1 MIADGTSLAEIGRS
15 FWAKRIGAAWGA
27 MLGSVIATGQAL
39 AEAKKQLAHGEF
51 EAMIGS
57 DLPFSTST
65 ARMLMKIAHNPQLTN
80 REYVHVLPTSWGTLY
95 ELSKLEPATLTA
107 AITEG
112 RIRPD
117 MERKEA
123 VVLRTGDRR
132 VQRLATAER
141 LSQAAPPI
149 ASVSATRRYPVVYAD
164 PPWKHTTW
172 SEAGKE
178 KSQENHYPT
187 LSQDELKALPISALA
202 AQSAA
207 LFLWSTGPQLAAAI
221 ALIEAWGFTYKSHV
235 VWRKTNEDGTPH
247 RGTGY
252 WFISV
257 HELLLVAT
265 RGDIPAP
272 LMGTQELSEISAP
285 VGRHSEK
292 PARFHELIERYFPD
306 VGRIELFAR
315 ARRDGWDA
323 WGNEVGNAG

>member
-1 MIADGTSLAEIGRS
+1 MTADGTSLAEIGRVV
-15 FWAKRIGAAWGA
+15 WAQRVNDAWRS
-27 MLGSVIATGQAL
+27 MLEGIFATGRAL
-39 AEAKKQLAHGEF
+39 IDARAQLPHGEF
-51 EAMIGS
+51 QAMIES
-57 DLPFSTST
+57 DLAFGTST
-65 ARMLMKIAHNPQLTN
+65 AQMLMKIARNPELAKTDHG
-80 REYVHVLPTSWGTLY
+80 RLLPPSWRTLY

-107 AITEG
+107 AIADG
-112 RIRPD
+112 RVRPD
-117 MERKEA
+117 MERKDA

-132 VQRLATAER
+132 FERLATAER
-141 LSQAAPPI
+141 LAQAATPI
-149 ASVSATRRYPVVYAD
+149 ASVAATRRYPVVYAD

-221 ALIEAWGFTYKSHV
+221 ALLEAWGFTYKSHV

-257 HELLLVAT
+257 HELLLVGT

-272 LMGTQELSEISAP
+272 LMGTQELSGISAP

-315 ARRDGWDA
+315 ARREGWDA
-323 WGNEVGNAG
+323 WGNEVGKLG